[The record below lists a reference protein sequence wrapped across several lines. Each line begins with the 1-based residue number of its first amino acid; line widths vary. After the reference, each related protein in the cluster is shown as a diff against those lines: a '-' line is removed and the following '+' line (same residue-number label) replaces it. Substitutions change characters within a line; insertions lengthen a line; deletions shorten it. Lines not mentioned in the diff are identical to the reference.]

1 MTLDRSVFRPRL
13 AAVAFAAA
21 ACLLLSPMSPARA
34 TERSEVDDKY
44 KWDTT
49 DLYATPADW
58 EKARADLAERTLTIA
73 KYKGRLGE
81 SPKVLLE
88 ALDTWMGL
96 LNEMSRLG
104 SYANMTFDEDTR
116 VAKSQER
123 QQAAGKIGTD
133 FGAAASYIRPEL
145 IALGSVKINA
155 MLAAEPK
162 LNQYKVLLDNILRY
176 EAHTLSSGE
185 EKIAAMAG
193 DMAGAGNDAYSIL
206 TDADLPYPTI
216 TLSTGESVRLDASA
230 YSRWRQAPNREDR
243 VKVFQAFWKA
253 HDDFKRTLGTTL
265 YAGVK
270 AHIFNK
276 DVHKYGSC
284 LEAALFGD
292 NIPVKVY
299 HQLIAD
305 VNENLPTLHRYLKL
319 RQRMMGLKELGY
331 EDLYAPIVSEVD
343 MKFTPE
349 QAQEVTLEATKVL
362 GEEYTKAL
370 TTAFT
375 DRWMDWMPTTGKSS
389 GAYSTGVYGVHP
401 YQLQNFNGQ
410 YDDVSTLA
418 HEAGHSIHTYLSM
431 KNQPFV
437 TSDYA
442 TFVAEVASTAN
453 ENLLLHTMLGRT
465 KDDNTKLFLLGNY
478 LENMRTTLFRQTMFA
493 EFELAIHEQAERGE
507 PLTGENLAATYLQL
521 VRKYYGHDKGI
532 CKVDDL
538 YGMEWGF
545 VNHFYYNFYVF
556 QYATSMI
563 ASTSLAHG
571 ILEEQQLGEGKTTRR
586 DAYLKMLSSGSSE
599 YPVDLLREAGVDMT
613 TSAPFKAAVKEMNGV
628 MDEMEKI
635 LAKK

>member
-1 MTLDRSVFRPRL
+1 MCPDRLSFRRWLAP
-13 AAVAFAAA
+13 AAVAAAA
-21 ACLLLSPMSPARA
+21 LVLSLPPSARA
-34 TERSEVDDKY
+34 VERSEVPEKY
-44 KWDTT
+44 TWDTT
-49 DLYATPADW
+49 DLYATPGDW
-58 EKARADLAERTLTIA
+58 EKARTDLAERTLTIA
-73 KYKGRLGE
+73 RYKGRLGE
-81 SPKVLLE
+81 SPQVLNE

-96 LNEMSRLG
+96 LQEMSRLS

-116 VAKSQER
+116 VSKSQER
-123 QQAAGKIGTD
+123 QQAAGKIYTD
-133 FGAAASYIRPEL
+133 FGAAAAYIRPEL
-145 IALGSVKINA
+145 IGIGSTKING
-155 MLAAEPK
+155 MMAAEPA
-162 LNQYKVLLDNILRY
+162 LTQYKVLLDNILRY
-176 EAHTLSSGE
+176 EAHTLSSAE

-206 TDADLPYPTI
+206 TDADMPYPTI
-216 TLSTGESVRLDASA
+216 TLSTGEEVRLDASA

-253 HDDFKRTLGTTL
+253 HDNFKRTLGTTL

-349 QAQEVTLEATKVL
+349 QAQEVTLEATQVL
-362 GEEYTKAL
+362 GGEYNQAL
-370 TTAFT
+370 KTAFT
-375 DRWMDWMPTTGKSS
+375 DRWMDWMPSTGKSS

-453 ENLLLHTMLGRT
+453 ENFLLHTMLART
-465 KDDNTKLFLLGNY
+465 TDEDTKLFLLGSY

-493 EFELAIHEQAERGE
+493 EF
-507 PLTGENLAATYLQL
+507 
-521 VRKYYGHDKGI
+521 
-532 CKVDDL
+532 
-538 YGMEWGF
+538 
-545 VNHFYYNFYVF
+545 
-556 QYATSMI
+556 
-563 ASTSLAHG
+563 
-571 ILEEQQLGEGKTTRR
+571 
-586 DAYLKMLSSGSSE
+586 
-599 YPVDLLREAGVDMT
+599 
-613 TSAPFKAAVKEMNGV
+613 
-628 MDEMEKI
+628 
-635 LAKK
+635 